1 MLNGRVMLLQI
12 LLVLFVVSAAFG
24 QNVEVLKAELK
35 GMEGR
40 LDTKIDG
47 VKDTLD
53 AKIDGVKN
61 ELNANING
69 AKGELNANINGVKS
83 GVTIIQW
90 IIGGIGVVFTIFL
103 GFLGYLLNYF
113 VKQLLPNMVQR
124 ESRST
129 GQNETDQ
136 PQRELTGRDEFA
148 DSTEPDYQT
157 AGGGSL
163 MPDTH
168 NPFEEEASPEAYLD
182 KGDTF
187 LIEARFEEAIEAYNN
202 ALSINPNYAEAYNRK
217 GIVKRINGQYFE
229 AIEDF

>member
-1 MLNGRVMLLQI
+1 MRNGRVMLLQI
-12 LLVLFVVSAAFG
+12 LCVLFVVSAALG

-61 ELNANING
+61 ELNASING
-69 AKGELNANINGVKS
+69 AKGELNASINGAKGELNASINGVKS

-136 PQRELTGRDEFA
+136 PQRELTSRDEFA

-157 AGGGSL
+157 AGGGS
-163 MPDTH
+163 
-168 NPFEEEASPEAYLD
+168 
-182 KGDTF
+182 
-187 LIEARFEEAIEAYNN
+187 
-202 ALSINPNYAEAYNRK
+202 
-217 GIVKRINGQYFE
+217 
-229 AIEDF
+229 